1 MSNFEDTTNERQP
14 YLSTDPTVIAP
25 FEEFEPTFEYLSL
38 KSLLPYAQHI
48 YLHWKERRIKRM
60 GKPIA
65 PTLKFEEN
73 EKDNN
78 DPYICFRRRE
88 VRQVRKTRR
97 QDAVSS
103 ERIRRLKAEMQQ
115 SRDLVAMVSHREK
128 CRETSLKSE
137 RAVFLMR
144 TKFKEVKRKLA
155 VVGGDEDL
163 VPIKKK
169 KPVADASANVRNAV
183 RPDGSITGP
192 LTMVSLSDYRRKR
205 NAARN
210 TQIDKRCQR
219 KFELNLGW
227 SDQTEEEYFD
237 ILSEAYKCFRNLAV
251 TESPADAEE
260 TDADSI
266 FSSANSE
273 SSMSSVGST
282 RSASRYRQR
291 YGRGGRVYIDRTLT
305 AGEKEELEKTAP
317 PKSALEERLR
327 FDPRLS
333 ADEKPI
339 ALDEFSIDQISYR
352 ARLLPPPPPR
362 NTIRISTGSM
372 SSPLVARPQI
382 VNSPSASRQSLPFQ
396 TPK

>member
-1 MSNFEDTTNERQP
+1 
-14 YLSTDPTVIAP
+14 
-25 FEEFEPTFEYLSL
+25 
-38 KSLLPYAQHI
+38 
-48 YLHWKERRIKRM
+48 
-60 GKPIA
+60 
-65 PTLKFEEN
+65 
-73 EKDNN
+73 
-78 DPYICFRRRE
+78 
-88 VRQVRKTRR
+88 
-97 QDAVSS
+97 
-103 ERIRRLKAEMQQ
+103 
-115 SRDLVAMVSHREK
+115 
-128 CRETSLKSE
+128 
-137 RAVFLMR
+137 
-144 TKFKEVKRKLA
+144 
-155 VVGGDEDL
+155 
-163 VPIKKK
+163 
-169 KPVADASANVRNAV
+169 
-183 RPDGSITGP
+183 
-192 LTMVSLSDYRRKR
+192 MVSLSEYRRKR

-227 SDQTEEEYFD
+227 SDQTEVFSSLHILFTLQEEYFD

-251 TESPADAEE
+251 SESPADAEE

-305 AGEKEELEKTAP
+305 VGEKEELEKTAP

-339 ALDEFSIDQISYR
+339 ALDEFSIEYVLLRIYFLTCSQISYR

-362 NTIRISTGSM
+362 NTTIRISTGSM
-372 SSPLVARPQI
+372 SSPLVARPQF